1 MRLALIVVP
10 SVAKA
15 SATARRV
22 SLLAD
27 RLVDRLA
34 EPDAAFR
41 VEVLEARGRLG
52 ERIAGLLREGG
63 SRGPTLVFVSSDMS
77 LDDDDGPSLE
87 LAGGARLPLSELR
100 STLAAAADDVLLVLD
115 VKHALDPDDPTLS
128 ATLLD
133 AAHAAIE
140 PKESG
145 ISLLVGARPEEDD
158 GPSTSPFAR
167 ALLAALDQARARLS
181 RSGVV
186 TADALYQVM
195 RKDEERFHE
204 IPAAGWFRGRGEFPV
219 LVQKSVVVGGGSE
232 SGPPSR
238 RSGRP
243 QSTRSVRPS
252 IPPGARTP
260 AVEEAWKLGDGAAS
274 AGRHADAIEHYKK
287 ALLLLGQRPERAEL
301 YYRIGKAKE
310 ELGSAAEAL
319 HNYDKALGIEP
330 LHHDAFAHAQKLL
343 LGSRDFA
350 RLETLLRRRLDAR
363 GDTDAKIKELGA
375 IASVWIDDAKEPPK
389 AVAALEQWAR
399 LREDTVGLSLLVDAL
414 GAAGR
419 HAGANEA
426 RKRLAKLHAEDPPK
440 RARVLLAAA
449 QTAAAHLPGG
459 GDALDLARAAL
470 DADPSVFEALEV
482 AATALGT
489 RRRWRELAELYERVL
504 ERTKDD
510 VVAWDLGKKLG
521 MLCRDELDDLP
532 GALGAFRAAA
542 RRNPADV
549 ELHFWV
555 AELCEASLDYAGA
568 AAQMRVAAFA
578 AADRADVYRR
588 ALWCFEKTGESDA
601 AWNAACVLDE
611 LGDADINESLLA
623 DTHRPEGL
631 LTARGSFGEEDWS
644 CLRPE
649 RDEPL
654 ERILRLVTPAAI
666 ELRLRDLAQG
676 GLSPKL
682 SDATLQNP
690 AGTTTLMRSLS
701 WTARLLGTE
710 VPAVHVLPTVEGE
723 LSPLPLD
730 APTTAA
736 SRNVASGLELPELAF
751 LWARV
756 LGYLRPEHRLLIF
769 YPTALDVA
777 KLLLGSLAA
786 AGVEEAEGDAALVA
800 DGLAELMDEELSS
813 ELGEAAA
820 ALSKKRLRTRVGRY
834 VRSVHAAAGRAGL
847 IACGD
852 VARAVALVRRFPLRA
867 GPPEAEQ
874 IADLRAFSVSAE
886 HCRIRERLGVA
897 VRG

>member
-15 SATARRV
+15 AATARRV

-52 ERIAGLLREGG
+52 ERIAGLLRESG

-77 LDDDDGPSLE
+77 LDDDDGPALE

-158 GPSTSPFAR
+158 GPTTSPFAR
-167 ALLAALDQARARLS
+167 ALLGALDQARARLS

-195 RKDEERFHE
+195 RKDEQRFHE
-204 IPAAGWFRGRGEFPV
+204 IPAAGWFRGRAEFPV
-219 LVQKSVVVGGGSE
+219 LVQQSVVVGGAE

-238 RSGRP
+238 GSGRP
-243 QSTRSVRPS
+243 QSTKSVRPS

-260 AVEEAWKLGDGAAS
+260 AVEEAWKLGNGAAS

-310 ELGSAAEAL
+310 ELGSGGEAL

-330 LHHDAFAHAQKLL
+330 LHHDAFAHARKLL
-343 LGSRDFA
+343 LASRDFA
-350 RLETLLRRRLDAR
+350 RLETLLRRRVDAR
-363 GDTDAKIKELGA
+363 GDADAKVKELA
-375 IASVWIDDAKEPPK
+375 SIASVWTDEAKEPARAIP
-389 AVAALEQWAR
+389 ALEQWVR
-399 LREDTVGLSLLVDAL
+399 LREDAEGLELLVGAL
-414 GAAGR
+414 SAAGR

-426 RKRLAKLHAEDPPK
+426 RKRLVKLHADDAPK

-459 GDALDLARAAL
+459 GDALPLAREAL

-532 GALGAFRAAA
+532 GALGAFAAAA

-555 AELCEASLDYAGA
+555 AELCEASKDYAGS

-578 AADRADVYRR
+578 AADRTDIYRR
-588 ALWCFEKTGESDA
+588 ALWCFEKTGETDA

-631 LTARGSFGEEDWS
+631 LTARGSFGEEDWA

-666 ELRLRDLAQG
+666 ELRLRDLTQA
-676 GLSPKL
+676 GLLPTL
-682 SDATLQNP
+682 SEATLQNP

-730 APTTAA
+730 VATTAA

-800 DGLAELMDEELSS
+800 DGVAELIDEELLG

-820 ALSKKRLRTRVGRY
+820 ALSKKRLRTRVGKY

-847 IACGD
+847 VACGD
-852 VARAVALVRRFPLRA
+852 VARAVALVRRFPLVA
-867 GPPEAEQ
+867 GPSEAEQ

-886 HCRIRERLGVA
+886 HCRIREHLGVA